1 MDCWS
6 TCSIDVAESQTPVA
20 ATLVDDKKKKKKKTK
35 TKTKKK
41 QKRGRSAPPA
51 LERPN
56 AEVVDEDGDGAT
68 MLPQTSRTGEF
79 KDSDGVISP
88 ETPAAQDIGDGE
100 LSPRGEWAPL
110 ERTPSMIREA
120 SIGGRPTLTRKVSL
134 SRRVSALS
142 SSPMSYALGMEA
154 VPRRYVLKHVT
165 IFCGMAITLAAILHV
180 VELPKEERDRQ
191 ARREI
196 IDRVKEIFARLYSE
210 VGTTSD
216 AAELL
221 TELGDVLDDHCDPR
235 PGYVFWS
242 IPGSIYFVATVVTTI
257 GYGTF
262 APLTTVGKAV
272 TVFASLFGVAYFGF
286 ILSLTSQGMK
296 RGIQRFSIFWTR
308 VRGQPPPTNL
318 DKGITLKV
326 FSWTLIYIVVV
337 ACLAAYINGG
347 LMTFGN
353 GIYFAVITFTTVG
366 LGDFAPPF
374 VSGSGDNVPGHEVT
388 MTYALGTVI
397 AIVGLALLS
406 ALIGAA
412 NDEFF
417 FVQDEDSPED
427 DHKEHRRHGALQH
440 IALASQPSH
449 HSYSPEWPRVDTQHR
464 GRTGEVAERRRLEI
478 GRGPRSVMEDTP

>member
-35 TKTKKK
+35 TKKKK
-41 QKRGRSAPPA
+41 KRGHSAPPA

-68 MLPQTSRTGEF
+68 MPPQTSRTGEF
-79 KDSDGVISP
+79 KDSDGVMSP
-88 ETPAAQDIGDGE
+88 ETPAAREIDDRS
-100 LSPRGEWAPL
+100 LSPRGEWAQL
-110 ERTPSMIREA
+110 KRTPSMIRQA
-120 SIGGRPTLTRKVSL
+120 SIGERPTLTRRVSL
-134 SRRVSALS
+134 SAVSA
-142 SSPMSYALGMEA
+142 SPMSYALGMEA
-154 VPRRYVLKHVT
+154 VPGRYVLKHVT
-165 IFCGMAITLAAILHV
+165 IFCGVAITLAAILHV

-191 ARREI
+191 DRKDVIDRMREI
-196 IDRVKEIFARLYSE
+196 FTSLYSE

-216 AAELL
+216 AGELL
-221 TELGDVLDDHCDPR
+221 TELSDVLSESCDPR

-262 APLTTVGKAV
+262 APLTTIGKAV
-272 TVFASLFGVAYFGF
+272 TVFTSLFGVAYFGF
-286 ILSLTSQGMK
+286 ILSLTARAMK
-296 RGIQRFSIFWTR
+296 SGIQRFSILWTR

-326 FSWTLIYIVVV
+326 FFWTLAYVFFV
-337 ACLAAYINGG
+337 ACLGAYIEGV
-347 LMTFGN
+347 MTFGN
-353 GIYFAVITFTTVG
+353 ALYFAVITFTTVG

-374 VSGSGDNVPGHEVT
+374 VSGSGDNVGGHEVT
-388 MTYALGTVI
+388 TFYALGTVTT
-397 AIVGLALLS
+397 IVGLALLS
-406 ALIGAA
+406 ALVGAA

-417 FVQDEDSPED
+417 FSQDEDSPED
-427 DHKEHRRHGALQH
+427 GHKEHWRHHGSLHH
-440 IALASQPSH
+440 IALASKGG
-449 HSYSPEWPRVDTQHR
+449 SPELPRVDSRRR
-464 GRTGEVAERRRLEI
+464 GTTEVAERRPRLEI

>member
-1 MDCWS
+1 MDCLGLS
-6 TCSIDVAESQTPVA
+6 SCIEAPAESAPVPA
-20 ATLVDDKKKKKKKTK
+20 ILVDADEEKKRKKKKEKTR
-35 TKTKKK
+35 KK
-41 QKRGRSAPPA
+41 QEPRGPPEQPSAD
-51 LERPN
+51 
-56 AEVVDEDGDGAT
+56 VVDEEVGGGIA
-68 MLPQTSRTGEF
+68 
-79 KDSDGVISP
+79 SP
-88 ETPAAQDIGDGE
+88 ETSVTARPARDTGDGE
-100 LSPRGEWAPL
+100 LSPRGEWAQL
-110 ERTPSMIREA
+110 ERTPSMIREV
-120 SIGGRPTLTRKVSL
+120 SIGERSTITRKVSL
-134 SRRVSALS
+134 SAVSG
-142 SSPMSYALGMEA
+142 SPMSYALGIEA
-154 VPRRYVLKHVT
+154 VPKRYILKHVT
-165 IFCGMAITLAAILHV
+165 IFCGVAITLAAILHV
-180 VELPKEERDRQ
+180 VESPKEEHNRQDRKDRIDEVRDIM
-191 ARREI
+191 ES
-196 IDRVKEIFARLYSE
+196 LYRE
-210 VGTTSD
+210 VGKTSA

-221 TELGDVLDDHCDPR
+221 TKLGGLLEEHCDPR

-427 DHKEHRRHGALQH
+427 DHKEHRRHSPVLHGALQH

-449 HSYSPEWPRVDTQHR
+449 HSLHHSHSPEWPRVDTQHR